1 MTAPT
6 RTVNPWSMPAGQ
18 LVLSADAPREEW
30 LAERRKGIGGSDI
43 ATLLGIN
50 PYQSE
55 YELWLDKT
63 GRPID
68 EQQTGAMQRG
78 VWLEPHLASHFAQR
92 TSLAVRRCGLVK
104 HRVDPRLRATPDR
117 LTDDGGC
124 VEIKSMGTYSNVR
137 AEWRHGGIA
146 KSAYAQAQYQLLVTG
161 RSHAWLVAYEI
172 DHEPVIRGPVER
184 DEPLIQRM
192 VDRAASWWVEH
203 VERDEP
209 PAVDLATI
217 TDEEI
222 ALRWPTAAAGTSV
235 QAEWPAHVRTLL
247 AERAELKATAKAAT
261 DRAKE
266 IDQALRVMAGDNEA
280 LCVGDRPVVT
290 FKSQLNNPA
299 VDPALEADHPDVW
312 AGYIKRGS
320 SRRIHICKG
329 WEQA

>member
-1 MTAPT
+1 MSAPT
-6 RTVNPWSMPAGQ
+6 RVENPWSMPAGQ
-18 LVLSADAPREEW
+18 LVLSADAPREQW

-63 GRPID
+63 GRAAE

-78 VWLEPHLASHFAQR
+78 VWLEPRLAEIFAER
-92 TSLAVRRCGLVK
+92 TGLAVRRCGLVAS
-104 HRVDPRLRATPDR
+104 RSDDRLRATPDR
-117 LTDDGGC
+117 LAEDGGC
-124 VEIKSMGTYSNVR
+124 VEIKSMGTYAKVR
-137 AEWRHGGIA
+137 HEWRHGGIA

-161 RSHAWLVAYEI
+161 RAHAWLVAYEI
-172 DHEPVIRGPVER
+172 DQEPIIRGPVER
-184 DEPLIQRM
+184 DEPLLARM
-192 VDRAASWWVEH
+192 WTRVGRWWSDHIVAD
-203 VERDEP
+203 VA

-222 ALRWPTAAAGTSV
+222 ALRWPTAVPGTSV
-235 QAEWPAHVRTLL
+235 QAEWPAHVRALL
-247 AERAELKATAKAAT
+247 AERAELKATEKASK

-290 FKSQLNNPA
+290 FKNQANNPS
-299 VDPALEADHPDVW
+299 VDPALETDHPDVW
-312 AGYIKRGS
+312 AGYIHRGS
-320 SRRIHICKG
+320 SRRIHVCKG